1 MDQRDSDMYSLVM
14 QDLEQ
19 FIRNDMPNAKLELFG
34 STKNGFGARKCDLD
48 ICLTFED
55 NETGEGLE
63 YAEIIEKVGQLLRF
77 HTSIR
82 NIIPITSAKVP
93 IVKFTYF
100 MSPRES
106 IDCDISLYNIL
117 ARYNTLLLRAYCLI
131 DQRVQILGFI
141 VKHFAKVSLK
151 CNIFFSNITLNSK
164 AMTLKN
170 FSLKRL
176 AIYVTPREE
185 VYHLML
191 IF

>member
-1 MDQRDSDMYSLVM
+1 
-14 QDLEQ
+14 
-19 FIRNDMPNAKLELFG
+19 LFG

-63 YAEIIEKVGQLLRF
+63 YAEIIENVGQLLRY
-77 HTSIR
+77 HTSIK
-82 NIIPITSAKVP
+82 NITPITSAKVP

-100 MSPRES
+100 MNPRES

-117 ARYNTLLLRAYCLI
+117 ARFNTLLLRAYCLI

-151 CNIFFSNITLNSK
+151 CNIFSNITLNSK
-164 AMTLKN
+164 AITLIFVKKN

-176 AIYVTPREE
+176 AIYVMPREE
-185 VYHLML
+185 VYHLMP